1 VKIPD
6 FPDLPDFDRLREI
19 MDSAERAS
27 RLIEQTDL
35 ARFSHLLNQQ
45 SLVSAIANAER
56 SIGLTDAFLKNLA
69 SNNIIGLTS
78 HLHELVPDYSKISST
93 LLDPNLFRAAESIA
107 ANFDRLS
114 KLPAF
119 TSVIA
124 ELESIR
130 PSLERYET
138 ELETAKDE
146 EAANLSLRQ
155 GLTAVVEAV
164 TGANLRIKT
173 GADRLKLYILL
184 MGYVLA
190 LLTVH
195 AQSQTDRKHSRNIAE
210 LQKLQESQQQT
221 IAVLG
226 RAIQQLQEQA
236 IGPSNLP
243 LVEASQRS
251 TLRLL
256 PSGKSQRVTT
266 IETGDRARVILS
278 NGRWLYVELLR
289 RDAPTGILGWVYRR
303 NIRFLPRSNTAI
315 KPSRPSE

>member
-19 MDSAERAS
+19 MDSAGRAS

-35 ARFSHLLNQQ
+35 ARFSHLWNQQ
-45 SLVSAIANAER
+45 PLASAIANAEK

-78 HLHELVPDYSKISST
+78 HLHELVPDYSKVGSA
-93 LLDPNLFRAAESIA
+93 LLDPSLFRTAESIA

-124 ELESIR
+124 ELEHIR

-164 TGANLRIKT
+164 TGANLRVESA
-173 GADRLKLYILL
+173 ADRLKLYIVL
-184 MGYVLA
+184 MGFVLA
-190 LLTVH
+190 LLTIY
-195 AQSQTDRKHSRNIAE
+195 AQSQTDRKQSRNIAE

-221 IAVLG
+221 VAVLG
-226 RAIQQLQEQA
+226 KAIQQLQEQT
-236 IGPSNLP
+236 IGPSNMAV
-243 LVEASQRS
+243 VEVSRRS

-256 PSGKSQRVTT
+256 PSGQSLRVTT
-266 IETGDRARVILS
+266 IETGVRARVVLF
-278 NGRWLYVELLR
+278 NGRWLYVEVLK

-303 NIRFLPRSNTAI
+303 NTRFLPSNTG
-315 KPSRPSE
+315 R